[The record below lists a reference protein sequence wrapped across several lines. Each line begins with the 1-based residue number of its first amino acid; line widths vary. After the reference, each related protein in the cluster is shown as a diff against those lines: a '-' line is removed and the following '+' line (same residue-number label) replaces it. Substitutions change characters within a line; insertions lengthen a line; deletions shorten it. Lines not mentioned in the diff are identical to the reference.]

1 MSWQREVVAT
11 PESLADVL
19 ATLEPPDRA
28 GERAQ
33 FEEACKVVE
42 ALAPTVSKRG
52 SMLVTMTGHTDPDAE
67 GFDARNA
74 SISVSRIEPDADID
88 DELRFHLESR
98 VSEYITEGYHPD
110 EARRRAEQ
118 TKREAQEAREAEEAA
133 TKRREEADVAA
144 KRAEEEASG
153 EAS

>member
-74 SISVSRIEPDADID
+74 SISVSRIEPD
-88 DELRFHLESR
+88 
-98 VSEYITEGYHPD
+98 